1 MLRFDNF
8 KLDAKKLKRTAAGGI
23 RVSAY
28 LSRTGLQ
35 TYRRSDGSEIIEYRP
50 PEEVFSDNSLET
62 FKGAPITDGHPSVPV
77 DSSNWSILS
86 KGHVSDSVS
95 PAEDKFVRAELL
107 IQDRAIIEEVIS
119 GDLSEISCGYECDLL
134 NNPGEI
140 NGERYDAIQSNIRI
154 NHIALLPKGLA
165 RGGRELTVRFD
176 SEGNQIM
183 DKQTEAAPEVQEEVA
198 QETVTEEINTDA
210 ANDENVDTVQKEDV
224 IDTVELI
231 NKLSARIDALEKLNT
246 PKEDSA
252 EPTVDEL
259 VAQKLNVIQAAKK
272 INPELTTDGLT
283 NLEIK
288 INCLKDKKLNL
299 DSEDE
304 NYINGAFDILVQ
316 LEENKPVN
324 KADSIEKKLDD
335 NRVQK
340 KQSGKLAELQQQ
352 WAGRL
357 NKGAN

>member
-8 KLDAKKLKRTAAGGI
+8 KLDARKLTRTPSGGI

-35 TYRRSDGSEIIEYRP
+35 TYRRSDGTEIIEYRP
-50 PEEVFSDNSLET
+50 AEEVFSDSSLDT
-62 FKGAPITDGHPSVPV
+62 FRGAPITDGHPSVPV
-77 DSSNWSILS
+77 DASNWSVLS

-95 PAEDKFVRAELL
+95 PAENKFVRAELL

-119 GDLSEISCGYECDLL
+119 GDLTEISCGYECDLL

-140 NGERYDAIQSNIRI
+140 NGERYDAIQKNIRI

-183 DKQTEAAPEVQEEVA
+183 NEQTEAAPEVQEEVA
-198 QETVTEEINTDA
+198 QEPVTEEIVQAA
-210 ANDENVDTVQKEDV
+210 ANEEENVDTVPKEDA
-224 IDTVELI
+224 IDTLELI

-324 KADSIEKKLDD
+324 KADSIEKKLND

-352 WAGRL
+352 WAARL
-357 NKGAN
+357 